1 MKETPKSIRKIL
13 EAIKGMQ
20 QFCGRPPRPDGDC
33 IGSQPA
39 LTLAPQSQI
48 GCVAESD
55 PASANPIHD
64 AEGLLKAPEPDRT
77 FDCVIA
83 VDAASYERLERWLI
97 IFNLVNLINID
108 HHPSNTRYGDI
119 NWIASH
125 SASSGEMIYQLIQ
138 AARWPLSRPIADC
151 LFTAISTDTGSF
163 QYPSTSQSTFE
174 TAGQLVKKGA
184 DLGAICD
191 EVYQSYSLSRVRL
204 LKRVYN
210 QFKLTEENQIAYL
223 WLKKTDYA
231 KSGATRE
238 DTEGLIDHIRAI
250 EPVLVACLFEEIE
263 PGETRIS
270 LRSKDPAVNVDTIAR
285 QFGGGGHKAASGARV
300 EGKPLTIQRR
310 VISAIR
316 KALRASHPPA

>member
-1 MKETPKSIRKIL
+1 M
-13 EAIKGMQ
+13 
-20 QFCGRPPRPDGDC
+20 
-33 IGSQPA
+33 
-39 LTLAPQSQI
+39 
-48 GCVAESD
+48 
-55 PASANPIHD
+55 
-64 AEGLLKAPEPDRT
+64 
-77 FDCVIA
+77 
-83 VDAASYERLERWLI
+83 
-97 IFNLVNLINID
+97 
-108 HHPSNTRYGDI
+108 
-119 NWIASH
+119 
-125 SASSGEMIYQLIQ
+125 
-138 AARWPLSRPIADC
+138 
-151 LFTAISTDTGSF
+151 
-163 QYPSTSQSTFE
+163 
-174 TAGQLVKKGA
+174 
-184 DLGAICD
+184 
-191 EVYQSYSLSRVRL
+191 RL

-285 QFGGGGHKAASGARV
+285 QFQRGRGGFRAPV

-316 KALRASHPPA
+316 RGPPGIAPPLEEAARYDAQVYRPGRGSFVDKPSGPPLTMW

>member
-1 MKETPKSIRKIL
+1 M
-13 EAIKGMQ
+13 AI
-20 QFCGRPPRPDGDC
+20 
-33 IGSQPA
+33 
-39 LTLAPQSQI
+39 
-48 GCVAESD
+48 ESSHRRLPFHGHFD
-55 PASANPIHD
+55 RYRLFPIPLDESKHFRNSW
-64 AEGLLKAPEPDRT
+64 PT
-77 FDCVIA
+77 
-83 VDAASYERLERWLI
+83 
-97 IFNLVNLINID
+97 
-108 HHPSNTRYGDI
+108 
-119 NWIASH
+119 
-125 SASSGEMIYQLIQ
+125 GE
-138 AARWPLSRPIADC
+138 
-151 LFTAISTDTGSF
+151 
-163 QYPSTSQSTFE
+163 
-174 TAGQLVKKGA
+174 KGA

-191 EVYQSYSLSRVRL
+191 EVCQSYSLSRVRL

-316 KALRASHPPA
+316 KALRASHPPLEEAALI